1 MVVVAGTGVQMFENL
16 KGGIISERL
25 AATGKYN
32 LESPGKAGRI
42 ETEYDISASGL
53 YCFVNLL
60 GKKINAINKNTE
72 ALSDYSMS
80 SKHREN

>member
-1 MVVVAGTGVQMFENL
+1 VGVQIYENQ

-32 LESPGKAGRI
+32 LESLGKGGRI
-42 ETEYDISASGL
+42 QTEYDISASGL
-53 YCFVNLL
+53 YCYVNLL
-60 GKKINAINKNTE
+60 GKKIINAIKKNTE
-72 ALSDYSMS
+72 PLSDSSRS